1 MNIRCRS
8 SRRVFV
14 QLDLILGSL
23 DRVLVRMN
31 GMSMGQMGVVA
42 CRFVFIVNQMLA
54 SGSVMRRGL
63 FEMLRCECVMVFQ
76 LLHVRLLNLD

>member
-31 GMSMGQMGVVA
+31 RMSMSQMGVVA
-42 CRFVFIVNQMLA
+42 CRLMFIVGQMLA
-54 SGSVMRRGL
+54 RGAVMRRGL
-63 FEMLRCECVMVFQ
+63 FEVLRGEFVMVFQ
-76 LLHVRLLNLD
+76 LLHFRLLIMG